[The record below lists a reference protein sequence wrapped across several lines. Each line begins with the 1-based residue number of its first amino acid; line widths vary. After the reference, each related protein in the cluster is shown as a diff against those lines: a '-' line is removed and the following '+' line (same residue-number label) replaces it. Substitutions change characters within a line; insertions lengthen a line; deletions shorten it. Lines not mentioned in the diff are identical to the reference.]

1 MRELLRTKQT
11 VVTVDDETRVL
22 RRARTEEHF
31 ESAAQMEAAYGELVR
46 VMDRVDRPRYAQ
58 LVDVRDAPPRN
69 DPEFEGIVA
78 RHHAGLYRGFLAN
91 VVLVQSVVGK
101 LHVKRLLDGSGVK
114 ARVFDNETEALE
126 YLAEAV
132 RESRK
137 P

>member
-11 VVTVDDETRVL
+11 VVTIDDVARVL
-22 RRARTEEHF
+22 RRARTAEPF
-31 ESAAQMEAAYGELVR
+31 DSAAQLETEYGEVVR
-46 VMDRVDRPRYAQ
+46 AMDRVDRRRYGQ

-78 RHHAGLYRGFLAN
+78 RHHADLYRGFLAN
-91 VVLVQSVVGK
+91 AVLVHSAVGK
-101 LHVKRLLDGSGVK
+101 LHVKRLLEGSGVK
-114 ARVFDNETEALE
+114 AGVFNDENEALAF
-126 YLAEAV
+126 LAEAV